1 VIEIAYFVIK
11 PHFVDL
17 YYVFYLLVNP
27 LGNSLIDYRF
37 PVMAHLL
44 LNTS

>member
-1 VIEIAYFVIK
+1 LRTLIVIK
-11 PHFVDL
+11 PHSADL

-37 PVMAHLL
+37 PTMAHLF
-44 LNTS
+44 LNTT